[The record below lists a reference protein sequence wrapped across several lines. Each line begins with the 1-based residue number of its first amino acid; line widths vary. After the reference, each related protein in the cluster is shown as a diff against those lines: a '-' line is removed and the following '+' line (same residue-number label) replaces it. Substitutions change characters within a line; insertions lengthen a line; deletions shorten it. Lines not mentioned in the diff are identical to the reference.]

1 MKILKNAGK
10 HEILAI
16 MGGDGESAIKLIEDA
31 GRTAYR
37 TEDSITEDSAR
48 KFVQMI
54 RNKGH
59 EAVLEHSCM
68 TVRYDD
74 TCRGFSHEQV
84 RHRLTGIT
92 QESTRYVDES
102 DFRVVVP
109 PHKDENELFT
119 IGVPTLPGA
128 RQNMLSLSLKDWFK
142 MNEEMYK
149 ALRDRGWI
157 NQDARQVLPIA
168 ISSRIVITANL
179 REWRHIF
186 AMRCDRPA
194 HWEIRRVQCNLLKEV
209 QKRIP
214 IVFDDF
220 VRGGEDK
227 NGLEYWVK
235 KQIQGDQT

>member
-1 MKILKNAGK
+1 MKILKDAGK
-10 HEILAI
+10 FEILAI
-16 MGGDGESAIKLIEDA
+16 MGGDGESALKLIEDA

-37 TEDSITEDSAR
+37 TEDSITDDSA
-48 KFVQMI
+48 KAFVKMI
-54 RNKGH
+54 RNRGH

-68 TVRYDD
+68 TVRFDD
-74 TCRGFSHEQV
+74 VCRGLTHEQV

-102 DFRVVVP
+102 EFEVVVP
-109 PHKDENELFT
+109 PHKDENERFSIAT
-119 IGVPTLPGA
+119 GPDG
-128 RQNMLSLSLKDWFK
+128 QMLSLSLAEWFQL
-142 MNEEMYK
+142 NESMYK
-149 ALRDRGWI
+149 ALRMNGWI

-186 AMRCDRPA
+186 SMRCDKPA

-214 IVFDDF
+214 IIFDDF
-220 VRGGEDK
+220 VKGGEDK

-235 KQIQGDQT
+235 QPRK